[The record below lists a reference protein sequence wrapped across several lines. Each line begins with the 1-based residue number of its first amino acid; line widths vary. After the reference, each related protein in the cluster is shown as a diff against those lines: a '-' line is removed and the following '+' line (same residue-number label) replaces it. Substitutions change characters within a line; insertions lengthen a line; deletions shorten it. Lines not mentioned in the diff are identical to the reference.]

1 MLWKFEIKWL
11 KIISERKERDMMSMK
26 DIRAT
31 VASNE
36 GDGTASVVTVEDRR

>member
-1 MLWKFEIKWL
+1 MARNN
-11 KIISERKERDMMSMK
+11 SEHKARGIVAM

-36 GDGTASVVTVEDRR
+36 GDGTASVVTVDDKR